1 MCYALF
7 MHQQLNNSASFA
19 RFRYT
24 TSELLLL
31 VVAGGLVCTAIAH
44 VLVSPIGASA
54 LMLAAAAIVALVHE
68 RATTRR
74 RVRELGE
81 RLNDAASLEKLEVMG
96 ANDGTA
102 LDRALNRIIQQA
114 REQAREASDPWPLF
128 VQPQQPAVGEGQTVA
143 VLVIGAR
150 QGVAEPFTPEHLG
163 WLAQTTKAVLEASG
177 SAKPSIQMQNDGT
190 LLVTCGGQPAQP
202 VTATVNQA
210 LSIAQ
215 LLSADSQLR
224 LGLSCGVARLCTVS
238 EVEPTLV
245 GAPFEEATRLYRMA
259 AAWHEYQLL
268 CAEPIALL
276 ARAFPSQR
284 TPLKL
289 THPLAPALPV
299 YALDLSPRPV
309 TMSA

>member
-1 MCYALF
+1 
-7 MHQQLNNSASFA
+7 MHQHFNNSVSFA

-31 VVAGGLVCTAIAH
+31 AVAGGLVCTAIAH
-44 VLVSPIGASA
+44 VLVSPIGACA
-54 LMLAAAAIVALVHE
+54 MMLAVAAIVALVHE
-68 RATTRR
+68 RAATRR
-74 RVRELGE
+74 RVHELGE
-81 RLNDAASLEKLEVMG
+81 RLNDAASLEKLEVGG
-96 ANDGTA
+96 ANDVTA

-128 VQPQQPAVGEGQTVA
+128 VQPQQPAIGEGQTVA
-143 VLVIGAR
+143 VLVVGAR
-150 QGVAEPFTPEHLG
+150 QGTAERFTPEHLG
-163 WLAQTTKAVLEASG
+163 WLAQTTKAVLATG
-177 SAKPSIQMQNDGT
+177 DSANLSIRMQNDGT
-190 LLVTCGGQPAQP
+190 LLVTCGGQQAQS
-202 VTATVNQA
+202 VSATVHQA
-210 LSIAQ
+210 LTIAQ
-215 LLSADSQLR
+215 VLSADSQLR
-224 LGLSCGVARLCTVS
+224 LGLSCGMARLCTVS

-289 THPLAPALPV
+289 TRPLAPALPV
-299 YALDLSPRPV
+299 YALDLASRPV
-309 TMSA
+309 AMSA